1 MKWNGE
7 AWTVSLPHSKHSED
21 CVKKKEEKCKR
32 KQIVQRE
39 GMRDAAVYKC
49 VVGIVSLSH

>member
-1 MKWNGE
+1 M
-7 AWTVSLPHSKHSED
+7 D
-21 CVKKKEEKCKR
+21 CKPATLKTQRGLCEEKGR
-32 KQIVQRE
+32 EVQKKTDRARRE